1 MILIRSTWKLLR
13 YIRRTTVLPSN
24 HHWFT
29 ACISNEG
36 HTYACISF
44 STTSCC
50 SRQIISSMR
59 WSDTAR
65 VQDLASMVLVGAL
78 WGCTNPILRQGSVEA
93 EKHRSARS
101 SSPKSFLQSSLMAFL
116 NFRVWLPYLLNQSGS
131 IVFYVL
137 LANSDL
143 SLAVPICNALALVF
157 SFVTSGL
164 LGESIDKP
172 VRSFLGAALVLV
184 GVTICVSSQGQ
195 EGGKAK

>member
-1 MILIRSTWKLLR
+1 
-13 YIRRTTVLPSN
+13 
-24 HHWFT
+24 
-29 ACISNEG
+29 
-36 HTYACISF
+36 
-44 STTSCC
+44 
-50 SRQIISSMR
+50 MR
-59 WSDTAR
+59 WSENAR

-93 EKHRSARS
+93 EKQQSVS
-101 SSPKSFLQSSLMAFL
+101 SRRPRSFLKSSLLAFL

-131 IVFYVL
+131 IVFYIL

-157 SFVTSGL
+157 SFLTSAM

-195 EGGKAK
+195 DEGS

>member
-1 MILIRSTWKLLR
+1 
-13 YIRRTTVLPSN
+13 
-24 HHWFT
+24 
-29 ACISNEG
+29 
-36 HTYACISF
+36 
-44 STTSCC
+44 
-50 SRQIISSMR
+50 MR

-93 EKHRSARS
+93 EKQRSARS